1 MSKELGAVPAHAK
14 CYTSLCCYCCCYY
27 CSYHLTGKNY
37 LNTLK
42 IMIKNLTGLS
52 TFYFIH
58 GTLHRTYFY

>member
-1 MSKELGAVPAHAK
+1 MLSAIQVFVVIVVVITVHM
-14 CYTSLCCYCCCYY
+14 
-27 CSYHLTGKNY
+27 TGKNY

-42 IMIKNLTGLS
+42 IMIKTLTGLS